1 MIKKKIVI
9 LSLAVA
15 MLLGNVVFAAGAAD
29 NKESAEAIPISS
41 AITDQN
47 KIDVVVAKEIKT
59 EDELVTYNVQVP
71 KVQGLKDAVYQEKLN
86 NTILNKALKDI
97 EEVEDQAK
105 ELAITAKKE
114 GWEYRQHEIFIDFA
128 IKSDDHI
135 LSFVINTYMYTGGA
149 NGITRVDSYNVDT
162 EKSIAVE
169 LKDLFKPG
177 VDYKEI
183 INKEILAQIK
193 YQVENKEEA
202 YFTGEWGFKTISEDQ
217 DYYIQDGNL
226 VILFQK
232 YDIAPGAMG
241 TPEFKIP
248 LSSLNGILRDGQQA
262 KYVSVTGVVKDIVIK
277 GQTLTLWIEDK
288 DGNPAGFVISKDT
301 YIDNNAEITTGT
313 TVMGFYDA
321 NLPMIMIYPPRYTI
335 EVLTVVGDKDN
346 IKVEI
351 MDVSNMDIIVNDKK
365 IEAPKA
371 YINEQDAI
379 MVPVRAI
386 CEALGLEVNWD
397 NKTKSVTVGKD
408 ISLTVGKDSYRNMEG
423 DEIKLGI
430 APETKEGS
438 TFVPL
443 SFFKKVVGM
452 NNAYAF
458 EGQIVID
465 NNEIME

>member
-9 LSLAVA
+9 LSLAAV
-15 MLLGNVVFAAGAAD
+15 MFFSNVVFAAGTAD
-29 NKESAEAIPISS
+29 NKELAEEIPVSS
-41 AITDQN
+41 TITDQN

-59 EDELVTYNVQVP
+59 EDELVAYNVQIP
-71 KVQGLKDAVYQEKLN
+71 KVQGLKDALYQEKLN
-86 NTILNKALKDI
+86 NIILNKALKDI
-97 EEVEDQAK
+97 EEVEAQAK

-114 GWEYRQHEIFIDFA
+114 GWEYRQHQIFIDFA
-128 IKSDDHI
+128 VKSNDHI

-149 NGITRVDSYNVDT
+149 NGITRVDSYNIDT
-162 EKSIAVE
+162 ENSVE
-169 LKDLFKPG
+169 VALKDLFKPG

-193 YQVENKEEA
+193 YQMENEEAA

-217 DYYIQDGNL
+217 DYYIKDGNL

-248 LSSLNGILRDGQQA
+248 LSSLNSVLRDRQQT
-262 KYVSVTGVVKDIVIK
+262 KYVSVTGVVKDIAIK
-277 GQTLTLWIEDK
+277 GQTITLQIEGT

-301 YIDNNAEITTGT
+301 YIDDGAEITVGT
-313 TVMGFYDA
+313 AVMGYYDA

-335 EVLTVVGDKDN
+335 EVLTIVSDKDN
-346 IKVEI
+346 AKVEI
-351 MDVSNMDIIVNDKK
+351 MDLSNMDIIVNDKK
-365 IEAPKA
+365 IETPKA
-371 YINEQDAI
+371 YINEQDTV

-386 CEALGLEVNWD
+386 CEALGLKVNWD
-397 NKTKSVTVGKD
+397 NKTKSVTVGKN
-408 ISLTVGKDSYRNMEG
+408 ILLTVGKDSYRNMEG
-423 DEIKLGI
+423 DEIKLGV